1 MELVDM
7 NSLGLF
13 DYLGSYPFKSDLPY
27 RLFVFIDIYKSIP
40 VIYIILQITFILC
53 ICCRLTG
60 KS

>member
-13 DYLGSYPFKSDLPY
+13 DSNILSVQVGFTLIYF
-27 RLFVFIDIYKSIP
+27 LFIAMKIYVCIYANVFI
-40 VIYIILQITFILC
+40 III
-53 ICCRLTG
+53 ICCRLIG

>member
-13 DYLGSYPFKSDLPY
+13 DFKSYPFKSDLPY
-27 RLFVFIDIYKSIP
+27 LCLLFNNIIHDHCIFNFSI
-40 VIYIILQITFILC
+40 L

>member
-13 DYLGSYPFKSDLPY
+13 GFKPYPFKPDLPY
-27 RLFVFIDIYKSIP
+27 IK
-40 VIYIILQITFILC
+40 
-53 ICCRLTG
+53 ICCRLMG

>member
-13 DYLGSYPFKSDLPY
+13 DFIFYPFKSDLPY
-27 RLFVFIDIYKSIP
+27 VIVTNIINIYF
-40 VIYIILQITFILC
+40 LIT
-53 ICCRLTG
+53 ICCRLIG

>member
-13 DYLGSYPFKSDLPY
+13 DLKILSVQAGFTLKN
-27 RLFVFIDIYKSIP
+27 K
-40 VIYIILQITFILC
+40 IYIN
-53 ICCRLTG
+53 ICCRLIG

>member
-13 DYLGSYPFKSDLPY
+13 GFILYPFKSDLPY
-27 RLFVFIDIYKSIP
+27 IK
-40 VIYIILQITFILC
+40 
-53 ICCRLTG
+53 ICCRLIG

>member
-13 DYLGSYPFKSDLPY
+13 DFIFYPFKSDVPY
-27 RLFVFIDIYKSIP
+27 KLFNSKNYFLIA
-40 VIYIILQITFILC
+40 
-53 ICCRLTG
+53 ICCRLIG